1 MTDQQFPPSSTGPVT
16 FDDVAHALGDLDP
29 GSTNAAKLR
38 ETLGRGSFATIQKH
52 QDRLRATR
60 AAQEPAPGSDVPSA
74 PADVLAT
81 LWSAAYRAA
90 SHLTAARLSEALI
103 ERDQLQIAG
112 AVASADVAALAGEV
126 DALET
131 AISAAVAA
139 QVRAETEGAQA
150 VQALASAGA
159 ASAVQMAELAR
170 TADTDLS
177 ELQHEL
183 ALEQRDRLIE
193 RQTQQTTID
202 RLTDQIAE
210 LKALVALQA
219 RPTA

>member
-1 MTDQQFPPSSTGPVT
+1 MTDQQLPPSTGPVT
-16 FDDVAHALGDLDP
+16 LDDVVHALGDLDP
-29 GSTNAAKLR
+29 SNTNAAKIR

-52 QDRLRATR
+52 LDRLRAARTTL
-60 AAQEPAPGSDVPSA
+60 APAQGSDVPSA
-74 PADVLAT
+74 PTDVLAT

-90 SHLTAARLSEALI
+90 SHLTAARLTEVMI
-103 ERDQLQIAG
+103 ERDELRIAG
-112 AVASADVAALAGEV
+112 AVAGADVAALAGEV

-131 AISAAVAA
+131 AISAAVTA
-139 QVRAETEGAQA
+139 QVLAETEGAQA
-150 VQALASAGA
+150 SEALASVHA
-159 ASAVQMAELAR
+159 ASAVKMAELAR
-170 TADTDLS
+170 TADTDLI

-210 LKALVALQA
+210 LKALVTLQA
-219 RPTA
+219 RPAN